1 MVFKI
6 GFHVS
11 ISGKLYKAF
20 DREKELGGNCG
31 QIFVK
36 SPRSWNFGDLNEE
49 EVEEFKKRYD
59 EGDFK
64 PFLSHATYLINL
76 ATPKEDLFEKS
87 LDCLRGE
94 ILRTDKFSLPYITF
108 HPGAHTG
115 SGEGRG
121 IKRIIEGLG
130 KLEGTLKK
138 TDTMLLLE
146 NTAGK
151 GTTLGYSME
160 QLERMIERID
170 TDIGVCLDTAH
181 AYGAGYDLATE
192 EGMNETLDEIDDT
205 IGRKSIR
212 IIHLNDSK
220 APLGSQKDQHA
231 HLGEGEFG
239 LEGIKR
245 FINHEFFRDIPMIR
259 ESPISKKDIELAKKL
274 RE

>member
-1 MVFKI
+1 MTFKI

-11 ISGKLYKAF
+11 ISGKLYNAF
-20 DREKELGGNCG
+20 DRERELGGNCG

-36 SPRSWNFGDLNEE
+36 SPRSWNFADLNEE
-49 EVEEFKKRYD
+49 EVNEFKKRYKESD
-59 EGDFK
+59 LK

-87 LDCLRGE
+87 IECLKGE
-94 ILRTDKFSLPYITF
+94 ILRTNKFNLPYITF

-115 SGEGRG
+115 SGEEKG
-121 IKRIIEGLG
+121 IKRIIEGLR
-130 KLEGTLKK
+130 KLEDVLKE
-138 TDTMLLLE
+138 TDTVLLLE

-151 GTTLGYSME
+151 GTTLGYSMK
-160 QLERMIERID
+160 QLELMKNSLEV
-170 TDIGVCLDTAH
+170 DIGICLDTAH

-192 EGMNETLDEIDDT
+192 EGINETLDEIDNT
-205 IGRKSIR
+205 IRRKSIK

-239 LEGIKR
+239 VEGIKR
-245 FINHEFFRDIPMIR
+245 FINHEAFKDIPMIR
-259 ESPISKKDIELAKKL
+259 ESPVSKKDIELAKKL

>member
-1 MVFKI
+1 MTFKI

-11 ISGKLYKAF
+11 ISGKLYNAF
-20 DREKELGGNCG
+20 DRERELGGNCG

-36 SPRSWNFGDLNEE
+36 SPRSWNFADLNEE
-49 EVEEFKKRYD
+49 EVNEFKKRYKESD
-59 EGDFK
+59 LK

-87 LDCLRGE
+87 IECLKGE
-94 ILRTDKFSLPYITF
+94 ILRTNKFNLPYIAF

-115 SGEGRG
+115 SGEEKG
-121 IKRIIEGLG
+121 IKRIIEGLR
-130 KLEGTLKK
+130 KLEDVLKE
-138 TDTMLLLE
+138 TDTVLLLE

-151 GTTLGYSME
+151 GTTLGYSMK
-160 QLERMIERID
+160 QLELMKNSLEV
-170 TDIGVCLDTAH
+170 DIGICLDTAH

-192 EGMNETLDEIDDT
+192 EGINETLDEIDDT
-205 IGRKSIR
+205 IRRKSIK

-239 LEGIKR
+239 VEGIKR
-245 FINHEFFRDIPMIR
+245 FINHEAFKDIPMIR
-259 ESPISKKDIELAKKL
+259 ESPVSKKDIELAKKL